1 MWFFFRHYSKAFVNY
16 RFSNVSCYSI
26 QLRSQQ
32 FAENNVFLLAEPCF
46 PSHLLNGLCKSQ
58 VSSLL
63 MMSEGC
69 FLARCKTTSLSSLT
83 DFIASIVLLS
93 DLAPHATLC
102 VNQAGL

>member
-1 MWFFFRHYSKAFVNY
+1 MVFFRHYSKAFVNY

-69 FLARCKTTSLSSLT
+69 FLARCKTTRLEFINRLHSKHSFMIRLSS
-83 DFIASIVLLS
+83 SCNIV
-93 DLAPHATLC
+93 C
-102 VNQAGL
+102 